1 MSNVVEFT
9 SPTLDGVMQA
19 PGRPDE
25 DPGAGIGTPTL
36 RRRRPIGHA
45 PTPRPHDDH
54 PGLLVATYQ
63 PTRTDGGHEH
73 LRSEREHARSGSR

>member
-1 MSNVVEFT
+1 MSNVVEFI

-25 DPGAGIGTPTL
+25 DPGAGIGTPSL

-45 PTPRPHDDH
+45 PTRRPRDDH

-63 PTRTDGGHEH
+63 PAEPTAGT
-73 LRSEREHARSGSR
+73 ST

>member
-25 DPGAGIGTPTL
+25 DPVPGSRRRLFADGGPLATL
-36 RRRRPIGHA
+36 RLLDRMTTTPA
-45 PTPRPHDDH
+45 CWSPPTSPPE
-54 PGLLVATYQ
+54 
-63 PTRTDGGHEH
+63 PTADT
-73 LRSEREHARSGSR
+73 ST